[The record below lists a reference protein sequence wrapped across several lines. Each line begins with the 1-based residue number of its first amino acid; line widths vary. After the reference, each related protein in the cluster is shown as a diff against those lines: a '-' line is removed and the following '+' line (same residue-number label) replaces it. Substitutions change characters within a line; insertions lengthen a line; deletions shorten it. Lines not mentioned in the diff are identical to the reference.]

1 MNETALFQQIL
12 QGATRKILLGEA
24 PFKPLTEP
32 DPFVEEF
39 KDDFTEAAPL
49 FDVDFDRTVASV
61 IHAEILQ
68 DL

>member
-1 MNETALFQQIL
+1 
-12 QGATRKILLGEA
+12 
-24 PFKPLTEP
+24 
-32 DPFVEEF
+32 VEEF

-49 FDVDFDRTVASV
+49 FDVDFDSTVAAV